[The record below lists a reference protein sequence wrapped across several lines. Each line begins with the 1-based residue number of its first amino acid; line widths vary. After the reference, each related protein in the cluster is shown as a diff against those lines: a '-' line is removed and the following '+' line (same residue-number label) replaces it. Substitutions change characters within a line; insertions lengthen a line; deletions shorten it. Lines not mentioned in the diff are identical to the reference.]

1 MAGQT
6 FSSTAAPGSA
16 QYAIDQSALGRF
28 QMIAIFVLMGLNGLD
43 GFDAFAINF
52 ASPGIAADWGV
63 DKKTLG
69 FIKSMNLIGMG
80 FGSLLIAPLADRFGR
95 RPVILICTGVLSI
108 SMLACAFV
116 ETVLWLSIWRVI
128 TGLGIGAM
136 LASITAMAAEFS
148 NMKYRALCVSIS
160 ACGYLIGS
168 VLGGLA
174 SAELLEVYS
183 WRSIFIFGGIISALY
198 IPVIAWRVPETIAFL
213 SGRQLPG
220 DLQLANQNLQKMG
233 LATVKTLGPKP
244 DKSKMPLVR
253 LFSGSMAM
261 VTIAVTLA
269 YFFQIITFYYFVG
282 WVPDILVDLG
292 YSQADATRVLTAAS
306 FGGVFGALGLGWVAS
321 RIGMTL
327 PTSLAAVMGGIL
339 VWRFG
344 ASGADLLTLSTL
356 GVGAGFFMNAS
367 IVMCYALMARAF
379 PADIRALGSG
389 FVLGVG
395 RTGGV
400 LGPILGGFL
409 FQASVDTGSASL
421 IMACGAFACGAIVLT
436 IGPALRRQ
444 ENSLAKA

>member
-244 DKSKMPLVR
+244 
-253 LFSGSMAM
+253 
-261 VTIAVTLA
+261 
-269 YFFQIITFYYFVG
+269 
-282 WVPDILVDLG
+282 
-292 YSQADATRVLTAAS
+292 
-306 FGGVFGALGLGWVAS
+306 
-321 RIGMTL
+321 
-327 PTSLAAVMGGIL
+327 
-339 VWRFG
+339 
-344 ASGADLLTLSTL
+344 
-356 GVGAGFFMNAS
+356 
-367 IVMCYALMARAF
+367 
-379 PADIRALGSG
+379 
-389 FVLGVG
+389 
-395 RTGGV
+395 
-400 LGPILGGFL
+400 
-409 FQASVDTGSASL
+409 
-421 IMACGAFACGAIVLT
+421 
-436 IGPALRRQ
+436 
-444 ENSLAKA
+444 